1 MSDISTLG
9 LGLMGSAVARSFIHA
24 GHRLT
29 VWNRSGAKTQSLV
42 QLGASAAG
50 SVPAALAASPVV
62 LICIDGYRTT
72 QALFDEPEAVNL
84 LPGRVIVQLTTG
96 SPSEA
101 RRADAWF
108 SARGAQYL
116 DGAILGGP
124 ATMGTPKGTVLY
136 SGRREI
142 FDRCTA
148 LLGALGGGTR
158 FIGEKIGAAAAI
170 DMAYLARQYGM
181 YAGIAHG
188 VLICEAEGA
197 DLEAY
202 ASVFAEN
209 DTGRWMIDVIRKDAF
224 SNPPATLSV
233 WSAALHRLQEQA
245 REAGINSAV
254 PDLVSGI
261 LDRAEA
267 AGFGAEHIAAM
278 VKVLRKEG
286 HAVAEAQLIGA
297 AEKSR

>member
-1 MSDISTLG
+1 MSDISSLG
-9 LGLMGSAVARSFIHA
+9 LGLMGAAVARSFVNA

-29 VWNRSGAKTQSLV
+29 VWNRSEAKTQPLV

-50 SVPAALAASPVV
+50 SVAAAVSASPVTV
-62 LICIDGYRTT
+62 ICVDGYHTT
-72 QALFDEPEAVNL
+72 QALFDIPEVISA
-84 LPGRVIVQLTTG
+84 LPGHVIVQLSTG

-101 RRADAWF
+101 RQADAWF
-108 SARGAQYL
+108 SERRALYL

-124 ATMGTPKGTVLY
+124 ATMGTLKGTVLV
-136 SGRREI
+136 SGRLET
-142 FDRCTA
+142 FDRCKV

-158 FIGEKIGAAAAI
+158 YIGGKIGAAAAI

-181 YAGIAHG
+181 YAGVAHG
-188 VLICEAEGA
+188 VLICESEGA
-197 DLEAY
+197 DLEVY

-209 DTGRWMIDVIRKDAF
+209 DTGRWMIDAVRKGAF

-233 WSAALHRLQEQA
+233 WNAALRGLQEQA
-245 REAGINSAV
+245 RDAGINHEV

-261 LDRAEA
+261 LNRAEA

-278 VKVLRKEG
+278 VKVLRQEP
-286 HAVAEAQLIGA
+286 A
-297 AEKSR
+297 